1 MEALIEGLKKYT
13 GGIVVI
19 THDHNLIDSIDARVV
34 MMDPKTRSINPTV
47 DTYEGYC
54 QYLSKVSL

>member
-1 MEALIEGLKKYT
+1 MYLLNVLRE
-13 GGIVVI
+13 VVEPCV
-19 THDHNLIDSIDARVV
+19 HLVNYLIDSIDARVV